1 MGLLPGHL
9 IGLGPP
15 QESKTRTWHPIAPTF
30 GSTSPSTVS
39 PLARSSSNST
49 PTSSQRPPRT
59 SAHSALARRASAMPA
74 KPLHYKGSSFHRV
87 IKSFMIQ
94 GGDFTAGNGTGG
106 ESIYGEK
113 FEDEAFDVKHEKP
126 FLLSMANAGPGTNG
140 SQFFVTTVPTPHLD
154 GKHVVFGEVV
164 AGKSIVRQVENTP
177 VGDSDKPK
185 QDVIIA
191 DCGELPAGTDIAE
204 FTKKAPDMTGDA
216 YEDFPEDQ
224 LKQSEEW
231 KGTEIVRIASEL
243 KEMGNKA
250 FKSGELE
257 LGLSKYQKALRYL
270 HEYPVP
276 LEDDPKDLGTQLSQ
290 LKISPHTNSSML
302 QHKLKKYVDSSDSA
316 DKALLVQGI
325 SDAQKAKALFRKGVA
340 AKDSKNEEDAIA
352 LLQMAEMLA
361 SRTSSRPS
369 RRMLRTGRRRRGR
382 RTARCSTRY
391 LSSLPLSPVQCVYGF
406 VFGTGKVRMYELM
419 VLQSM
424 ASTN

>member
-1 MGLLPGHL
+1 MG
-9 IGLGPP
+9 
-15 QESKTRTWHPIAPTF
+15 
-30 GSTSPSTVS
+30 
-39 PLARSSSNST
+39 
-49 PTSSQRPPRT
+49 
-59 SAHSALARRASAMPA
+59 
-74 KPLHYKGSSFHRV
+74 
-87 IKSFMIQ
+87 
-94 GGDFTAGNGTGG
+94 
-106 ESIYGEK
+106 
-113 FEDEAFDVKHEKP
+113 
-126 FLLSMANAGPGTNG
+126 
-140 SQFFVTTVPTPHLD
+140 
-154 GKHVVFGEVV
+154 VFGEVV

-224 LKQSEEW
+224 LKQGEEW

-290 LKISPHTNSSML
+290 LKISLHTNSSML
-302 QHKLKKYVDSSDSA
+302 QHKLKKYVDSSDS
-316 DKALLVQGI
+316 
-325 SDAQKAKALFRKGVA
+325 AQKAKALFRKGVA

-352 LLQMAEMLA
+352 LLQMAEKL
-361 SRTSSRPS
+361 
-369 RRMLRTGRRRRGR
+369 
-382 RTARCSTRY
+382 
-391 LSSLPLSPVQCVYGF
+391 
-406 VFGTGKVRMYELM
+406 
-419 VLQSM
+419 
-424 ASTN
+424 

>member
-1 MGLLPGHL
+1 MQTTPGIQNTNMAPNRPNVWFDIS
-9 IGLGPP
+9 IGGQSAGKVVFELYTDIVP
-15 QESKTRTWHPIAPTF
+15 KTAENFR
-30 GSTSPSTVS
+30 
-39 PLARSSSNST
+39 
-49 PTSSQRPPRT
+49 
-59 SAHSALARRASAMPA
+59 ALCTGEKGVGNAG

-113 FEDEAFDVKHEKP
+113 FEDEAFDFKHEKP

-177 VGDSDKPK
+177 VGESDRPK

-191 DCGELPAGTDIAE
+191 DCGELPAGTDVAD

-224 LKQSEEW
+224 LKQGEEW

-290 LKISPHTNSSML
+290 LKISLHTNSSML

-352 LLQMAEMLA
+352 LLQMAEKLA
-361 SRTSSRPS
+361 PS
-369 RRMLRTGRRRRGR
+369 DAG
-382 RTARCSTRY
+382 
-391 LSSLPLSPVQCVYGF
+391 V
-406 VFGTGKVRMYELM
+406 KNELAAVKKNAADRKAKERKAYSKM
-419 VLQSM
+419 FD
-424 ASTN
+424 